1 MPIRSLALIITFV
14 TVTIFALFGLL
25 GGLKRQSHDVEE
37 FITHRNQVGDRMTIA
52 TIVASV
58 IGAWL
63 LLSPAEAATWAG
75 IPGIIGYSIGQ
86 AAPLVAFAWIGPRL
100 RQLMPQGHSLTEY
113 VWHRFG
119 VGMYSFTVV
128 ISIFYMFVFLSA
140 ELTGIA
146 LALNLIADI
155 PLIWTVLVVSTATLA
170 YTTYGGLGATIITDT
185 LQFGLILPLLLI
197 VFLVTMSQLGGFGA
211 AFAPL
216 TVADAPPL
224 LSPTFAPGVEF
235 GLALIIA
242 ILAANLFHQG
252 FWQRVYACQDVKTL
266 ERSYWVAG
274 IVVIPMVVLA
284 GMIGLMAA
292 GHGIPPEQAS
302 VALFALV
309 KEIMPTWALMLV
321 LVLALALVM
330 SSMDTLISGITSA
343 ITSDL
348 ARWRSHLPSG
358 QLLRIAR
365 IITVMVSIP
374 SIIIASQG
382 YSVLYLF
389 LIADLVCAGAIF
401 PVFYGLYSRHLN
413 GTAAL
418 VSSAI
423 GIVTGLLFFPKPD
436 FTPLFNIPLA
446 GKFLVSF
453 GAALVVSTVLAV
465 VLVQV
470 IGSKT
475 APYNFAVLERQV
487 QRFK

>member
-1 MPIRSLALIITFV
+1 MPIRSLALIITLV
-14 TVTIFALFGLL
+14 TVTVFALFGLL
-25 GGLKRQSHDVEE
+25 GGLKQQSHDVEE
-37 FITHRNQVGDRMTIA
+37 FITHRNQVGDRMAIA

-75 IPGIIGYSIGQ
+75 VPGIIGYSIGQ

-119 VGMYSFTVV
+119 AGMYSFTVV

-155 PLIWTVLVVSTATLA
+155 PLIWTVLVVSTATLV
-170 YTTYGGLGATIITDT
+170 YTTYGGLGATIVTDT

-197 VFLVTMSQLGGFGA
+197 IFLVTMSQLGGFGA
-211 AFAPL
+211 AFASL

-235 GLALIIA
+235 GFTLIIA

-252 FWQRVYACQDVKTL
+252 FWQRVYACQDLKTL
-266 ERSYWVAG
+266 EHSYWIAG

-284 GMIGLMAA
+284 GMIGLMAV
-292 GHGIPPEQAS
+292 GHGVPPEQAS

-330 SSMDTLISGITSA
+330 SSMDTLISGITSS

-358 QLLRIAR
+358 QLLRMAR
-365 IITVMVSIP
+365 IITVIVSIP

-418 VSSAI
+418 VSSTV

-453 GAALVVSTVLAV
+453 GAALVVSIMIAILLA
-465 VLVQV
+465 QV
-470 IGSKT
+470 IGSKR
-475 APYNFAVLERQV
+475 APYDFSVLEHQV